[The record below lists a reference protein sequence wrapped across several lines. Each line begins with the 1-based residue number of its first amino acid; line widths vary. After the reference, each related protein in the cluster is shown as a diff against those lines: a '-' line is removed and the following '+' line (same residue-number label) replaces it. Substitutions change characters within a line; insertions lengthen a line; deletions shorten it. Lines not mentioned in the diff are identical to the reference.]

1 MLPRLLLL
9 ALFSLPALA
18 DDAVLVT
25 ALRDPVDKSYRKMV
39 KGMDLF
45 EQMRALAP
53 QASLRFKL
61 LPRKRSTDMESV
73 DLAIVANT
81 FEQPIE
87 LGPDNTFVLPRN
99 RAAFREDASVRP
111 NRRKDTMTWR
121 AEVRTPVLPEGTRR
135 LGDLRLECL
144 VGMESGLVSRYPS
157 LFDRVIDLLEDPR
170 SFCGRANAPYLFFA
184 EKPLFSVTLVSGS
197 RRETLSVERMYG
209 QVGAKGVPADTLRHC
224 DCEVLL
230 DRTYVLPLGDR
241 SWPDETLVQFEYM
254 DTNRSITDGS
264 TKADLL
270 RSFGEGR
277 KFRFDGG
284 REVWAYRF
292 DDTEF
297 VVLLDAAGRVI
308 KTRVRS

>member
-9 ALFSLPALA
+9 AAFSLPALA
-18 DDAVLVT
+18 DDAVVVT
-25 ALRDPVDKSYRKMV
+25 AVRDPVDKSYRKMA

-45 EQMRALAP
+45 AQMRALAP

-61 LPRKRSTDMESV
+61 LPRKRSTDMASI

-81 FEQPIE
+81 FEEPIE
-87 LGPDNTFVLPRN
+87 LREDNTFVLPRN

-111 NRRKDTMTWR
+111 NRKKDTMTWR
-121 AEVRTPVLPEGTRR
+121 ADVRTPGLPEGTRR

-144 VGMESGLVSRYPS
+144 VGMESGLVSQYPS

-184 EKPLFSVTLVSGS
+184 EKPLFGVTLVSGP
-197 RRETLSVERMYG
+197 RRQTLSVEQMYG

-230 DRTYVLPLGDR
+230 ERTYVLPLGDR
-241 SWPDETLVQFEYM
+241 SWPDDTLVSFEYM
-254 DTNRSITDGS
+254 DTPAPPPQEA
-264 TKADLL
+264 TKTEVLKA
-270 RSFGEGR
+270 FGEGR

-297 VVLLDAAGRVI
+297 VVLLDAAGRVL